1 MSLSQTLA
9 QELPRLVG
17 LNSTQPT
24 TLTLPTTNGVDMSVD
39 FTIVES
45 LSCAFRELR
54 MDVPRLAGAS
64 FGVLKQWADAL
75 SLRITYLLENIGP
88 LEFDPTTQ
96 QVLIRS
102 KSPDL
107 RTGGAKYYEVLL
119 QCQSAGHF
127 MLRRFH
133 SDPAQCGRD
142 QVDLAMTHE
151 TLLKLV
157 EDLLATVP

>member
-75 SLRITYLLENIGP
+75 SQKITYLLENIGP

-96 QVLIRS
+96 QVLIRQCADRGTSSGS
-102 KSPDL
+102 KPVASSDRIPAG
-107 RTGGAKYYEVLL
+107 RCFRGG
-119 QCQSAGHF
+119 
-127 MLRRFH
+127 
-133 SDPAQCGRD
+133 
-142 QVDLAMTHE
+142 T
-151 TLLKLV
+151 
-157 EDLLATVP
+157 